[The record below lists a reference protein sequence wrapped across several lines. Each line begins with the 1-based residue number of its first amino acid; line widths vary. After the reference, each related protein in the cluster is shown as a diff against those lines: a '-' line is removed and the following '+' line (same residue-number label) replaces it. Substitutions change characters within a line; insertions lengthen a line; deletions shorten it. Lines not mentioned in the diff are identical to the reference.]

1 MWHEGLVIRASKAAR
16 GVLLVSTWLLAGCGR
31 PATLE
36 ECNEI
41 VSRITQLE
49 LQSRGSAGQSA
60 ELVKETIEAL
70 KKTTL
75 KDCVGRRID
84 DQAMSCVRQAQNTQ
98 QIVKECF

>member
-1 MWHEGLVIRASKAAR
+1 MRGDVIRASKAVP
-16 GVLLVSTWLLAGCGR
+16 GVILVSTWLLAGCGR

-49 LQSRGSAGQSA
+49 LQARGSAGQSTDT
-60 ELVKETIEAL
+60 VKETIEAM

-84 DQAMSCVRQAQNTQ
+84 NQAMNCVREAQNTQ